1 MNLADNEITCTVEGP
16 ARLLGLESG
25 NNTDMTLPVSNRRR
39 VFMGRLMAYVQATG
53 EEGTVTVRFTSPLLE
68 SCTVELK
75 STK

>member
-1 MNLADNEITCTVEGP
+1 
-16 ARLLGLESG
+16 
-25 NNTDMTLPVSNRRR
+25 MTLPVSNRRR

-53 EEGTVTVRFTSPLLE
+53 EEGTVTVRFTSPLLQ